1 MDRKKKK
8 KKAQLPFR
16 LNILFISVFLLFS
29 ILILQLGVVQI
40 LNGDE
45 FQEEIEK
52 TSQETTK
59 VPVPRGMIYDRNH
72 QALAANK
79 ALYAITYTPQKGVQA
94 KDRLELAE
102 DLAKYITMDGE
113 DMSEEERFDKL
124 TPHDYREYW
133 YLNNTEEAKELLSEE
148 EKKELDNG
156 EQYTQTLKRI
166 KDEHFEDFT
175 DQDLRVMAIKKE
187 LDKASYLTQHV
198 VKSDGVT
205 PE

>member
-1 MDRKKKK
+1 MNSPNGGRVMDRKKKK

-45 FQEEIEK
+45 FQEEIDR

-72 QALAANK
+72 QPLAANK

-102 DLAKYITMDGE
+102 DLAEYITMDGE
-113 DMSEEERFDKL
+113 EESEEERIDKL
-124 TPHDYREYW
+124 TSRDFREYW
-133 YLNNTEEAKELLSEE
+133 YLKNPEEAK
-148 EKKELDNG
+148 
-156 EQYTQTLKRI
+156 
-166 KDEHFEDFT
+166 
-175 DQDLRVMAIKKE
+175 
-187 LDKASYLTQHV
+187 
-198 VKSDGVT
+198 
-205 PE
+205 